1 MSTNLQSILRLEV
14 PVIVQIAN
22 RPMLMEEV
30 RALVPGAILELPRD
44 TEDDL
49 DILVN
54 HQIIAGGRAV
64 KVGENFGVRVTT
76 VGRVA
81 DRIKDMGREET
92 ISTSDDSPAIAPDAD
107 AAPVPVSDESESVAT
122 QGEFI

>member
-1 MSTNLQSILRLEV
+1 MPTNLQSILRLEV

-22 RPMLMEEV
+22 RAMLVEEV
-30 RALVPGAILELPRD
+30 RALVPGAILELPKD

-54 HQIIAGGRAV
+54 HQVVAGGRAV
-64 KVGENFGVRVTT
+64 KVGENFGVRVTC

-81 DRIKDMGREET
+81 DRIKALGRERSM
-92 ISTSDDSPAIAPDAD
+92 STSGEAPADIPAPKTTTG
-107 AAPVPVSDESESVAT
+107 DEPSSAKAESVASS
-122 QGEFI
+122 